1 MRSESYKKPTTFLVK
16 YFFDCF
22 RAESA
27 VERIFPT
34 NFHIITLLEKKSEVI
49 RVNIDDD
56 QFAGSC
62 GGSANSREN
71 SDLAPTKDSDSNPEI
86 RSYAIIAR

>member
-1 MRSESYKKPTTFLVK
+1 MRSESYKKPTKFLVK
-16 YFFDCF
+16 YVFDCF

-27 VERIFPT
+27 VEPIFPT

-62 GGSANSREN
+62 GGRADSREN
-71 SDLAPTKDSDSNPEI
+71 SDLAPTGDSDSNSEI
-86 RSYAIIAR
+86 GSYVIITQ

>member
-1 MRSESYKKPTTFLVK
+1 MRSESYKKPTKFLVK
-16 YFFDCF
+16 YFFDCV

-62 GGSANSREN
+62 EVRANSREN
-71 SDLAPTKDSDSNPEI
+71 SDLGTGK
-86 RSYAIIAR
+86 RQ